1 MPFMNKKQM
10 DRRVHGSLAATL
22 VIASALIF
30 PISIP
35 AAETRRIDAI
45 LAAPDLIRQ
54 YAKESMIVYRDVRKQ
69 YLAEHVEIGA
79 RISCFRLKRSKKQ
92 EFDKDGK
99 FIGGFLGSIDEID
112 EQQDFSPT
120 LYLRYNINNNFGLEL
135 GWDKFDVRT
144 RTYYDTSDGDFE
156 YSGFSFLLRGRY
168 PNETTFTPYASLGWS
183 LLGGDVDYNP
193 EWHDNGR
200 RNLYPDDT
208 IAFSLGLGCEF
219 ELAPNWRAD
228 MGLRMIKADFDV
240 EYKLAAERS
249 SRGSFN
255 FPLDNT
261 TVHAGI
267 SYYF

>member
-1 MPFMNKKQM
+1 MNKKQT
-10 DRRVHGSLAATL
+10 DKCINISLAATL
-22 VIASALIF
+22 VIAAGLIF
-30 PISIP
+30 PRSVQ
-35 AAETRRIDAI
+35 AQETRRIETI
-45 LAAPDLIRQ
+45 LEAPELIRQ
-54 YAKESMIVYRDVRKQ
+54 QAKEYMIAYREVRKQ
-69 YLAEHVEIGA
+69 HLADHLEIGA
-79 RISCFRLKRSKKQ
+79 RISRFRLKKSKKQ

-112 EQQDFSPT
+112 EQQDYSPT
-120 LYLRYNINNNFGLEL
+120 LYLRYNINKNFGLEL
-135 GWDKFDVRT
+135 GWDRFDIQT

-228 MGLRMIKADFDV
+228 MGLRMIRADFDV
-240 EYKLAAERS
+240 EYKLAAERT